1 MTSHKDKG
9 ILNISYN
16 HLSQINNITFD
27 QTYIPR
33 DFSRP
38 VNVRSLYLYN
48 SQGEKLRKNYYHK
61 NPNLGGFGEELV
73 ITDYLD
79 GFQYESKQIN
89 DNAPVLAL
97 KFIPTSEGYFNFEN
111 NKYIYNYTD
120 HLGNVRLSYFN
131 NGSGIEVLEEN
142 NYYSFGLKHEGYNSL
157 WGNSAYQYKYNG
169 KELQIESGMY
179 DYGARMYMP
188 DLGRWGVVDPLA
200 EKMTRH
206 SPYNYAFNNPLRF
219 IDPDGREGEDWFKNS
234 LGDMEFKPDIK
245 SQQDLTDKGI
255 KGEYVGETYQK
266 GNLTYAADGKV
277 YDDSVSGGGLPIE
290 NGKVKDI
297 EGVTIT
303 QKPSTARQT
312 WNFVADNIISK
323 PIEGVQFF
331 GYFFYGLGQVP
342 GEMYKQGR
350 MENIHVKMDMTLWG
364 FKNGSI
370 ERKMKYI
377 DGETVMTEQEK
388 FEKIAVPGIE
398 ALSFGVGTKLN
409 LIKQPVVNFG
419 AKIGIKTA
427 VKQSIYKTAEF

>member
-1 MTSHKDKG
+1 
-9 ILNISYN
+9 
-16 HLSQINNITFD
+16 
-27 QTYIPR
+27 
-33 DFSRP
+33 
-38 VNVRSLYLYN
+38 
-48 SQGEKLRKNYYHK
+48 
-61 NPNLGGFGEELV
+61 
-73 ITDYLD
+73 
-79 GFQYESKQIN
+79 
-89 DNAPVLAL
+89 
-97 KFIPTSEGYFNFEN
+97 
-111 NKYIYNYTD
+111 
-120 HLGNVRLSYFN
+120 
-131 NGSGIEVLEEN
+131 
-142 NYYSFGLKHEGYNSL
+142 
-157 WGNSAYQYKYNG
+157 
-169 KELQIESGMY
+169 
-179 DYGARMYMP
+179 MP

-331 GYFFYGLGQVP
+331 CYFFYGLGQVP